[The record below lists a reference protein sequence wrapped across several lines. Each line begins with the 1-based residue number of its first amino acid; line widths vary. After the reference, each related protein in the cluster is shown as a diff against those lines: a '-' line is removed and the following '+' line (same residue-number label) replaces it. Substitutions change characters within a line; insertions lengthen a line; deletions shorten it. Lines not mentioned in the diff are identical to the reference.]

1 MPLNIYRRH
10 KEGCKHRDKGA
21 AYTKCACPIWV
32 DGELH
37 GRRYRKSLGVRDW
50 QRAMRKLAALESP
63 DARPSKTVAEA
74 IQGFH
79 DAMVDLAPSTMLKN
93 RRTLRLLG
101 DLAAGR
107 GVRDIEDVTAED
119 VDALRS
125 TRSVCALTWSKE
137 LAIVKCFFRFCK
149 SRKWIED
156 DPSEQVKM
164 PRGLKPSEKTPYT
177 PEEVARILGACDFIG
192 RMPYERLRARAMVLL
207 LRYTA
212 LRVSDVAL
220 LERSRIHDSE
230 IFVRTEKSGK
240 PVRLPVYPE
249 LQAALDALPAP
260 RGCSTAEIP
269 QSRYFFWS
277 GHGSKASM
285 IRDATRTM
293 TVVFRAS
300 GVAGAHAHRY
310 RHTLASE
317 ILERGGS
324 LELAA
329 DILGNTPALIAKH
342 YGKWTPKRQ
351 QRVKDILGDIF
362 GTNLVQKKKTTEK
375 SFGIH

>member
-1 MPLNIYRRH
+1 VALNLYRRH
-10 KEGCKHRDKGA
+10 KEACKYRDKGA
-21 AYTKCACPIWV
+21 AYTKCSCPIWV
-32 DGELH
+32 DGELQ

-63 DARPSKTVAEA
+63 GARQAKTVSEA
-74 IQGFH
+74 MQAFH
-79 DAMVDLAPSTMLKN
+79 DATVDLAPSTTVKN
-93 RRTLRLLG
+93 RRVLRLLG
-101 DLAAGR
+101 ELGALR
-107 GVRDIEDVTAED
+107 GVHDVEDLTAED
-119 VDALRS
+119 VDSLRS

-137 LAIVKCFFRFCK
+137 LAIVKGFFRFCK

-156 DPSEQVKM
+156 DPSEQVKT

-177 PEEVARILGACDFIG
+177 PEEVVRILAACDFIG
-192 RMPYERLRARAMVLL
+192 RGAYERLRARAMILL

-220 LERSRIHDSE
+220 LERSRVHDGE

-240 PVRLPVYPE
+240 AVRLPVYPE
-249 LQAALDALPAP
+249 LQQALDALPAP
-260 RGCSTAEIP
+260 RGGD
-269 QSRYFFWS
+269 SRYFFWS
-277 GHGSKASM
+277 GNGSKASM
-285 IRDATRTM
+285 IRDATRTL

-300 GVAGAHAHRY
+300 GVVGAHAHRY

-329 DILGNTPALIAKH
+329 DVLGNTPALIAKH
-342 YGKWTPKRQ
+342 YGKWTTKRQ
-351 QRVKDILGDIF
+351 QRVKDILGEVF
-362 GTNLVQKKKTTEK
+362 GTKMVQTKKTASKNT
-375 SFGIH
+375 GIN